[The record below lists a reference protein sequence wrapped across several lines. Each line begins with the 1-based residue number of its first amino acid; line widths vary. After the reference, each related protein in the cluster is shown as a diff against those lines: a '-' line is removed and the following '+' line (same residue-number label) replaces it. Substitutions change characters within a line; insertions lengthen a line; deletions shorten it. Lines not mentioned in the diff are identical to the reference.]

1 MNAFGQGREQFQ
13 NPGDVLRRHGTE
25 KQRRFPFAELLS
37 PDVVYEM
44 PQTRE
49 RISGRDTYVQFNREY
64 PGEWQI
70 DVTRLLVD
78 GDQAAGTMNF
88 IVDGET
94 VLGIGFFELADGL
107 IKRITDIWP
116 EPYEPPPGR
125 EHLAERRPDLTGFID
140 RL

>member
-1 MNAFGQGREQFQ
+1 LLPVDTRE
-13 NPGDVLRRHGTE
+13 VM
-25 KQRRFPFAELLS
+25 QRYYDSIKARDWDGFAELLS

-49 RISGRDTYVQFNREY
+49 RISGREPYVQFNREY

-70 DVTRLLVD
+70 DVTRLVVD
-78 GDQAAGTMNF
+78 GDRAAGTMNF
-88 IVDGET
+88 MVDGET
-94 VLGIGFFELADGL
+94 VLGIGFFELTDGQ
-107 IKRITDIWP
+107 ITRITDIWP

-125 EHLAERRPDLTGFID
+125 EHLAERLPDLSEFID